1 MVGPSISIDFNSP
14 LLLGSYP
21 HSRNIDH
28 FPAENRDFPCH
39 ISPFCHFGGLGLIDA
54 GYLPLT
60 LDTGAPSK
68 CVDPIPKQAFDW
80 IYGIAPPLQCLI
92 ITVSPHSF
100 ATGVSINEG
109 SPISWLMMKN
119 PITIDEIGILPFH
132 RNLQMGSI

>member
-14 LLLGSYP
+14 LLVGSYP
-21 HSRNIDH
+21 HSRNTDH
-28 FPAENRDFPCH
+28 FPAEHRDFPCH

-80 IYGIAPPLQCLI
+80 IYGIAPLAVLDHHR
-92 ITVSPHSF
+92 ITPVFCH
-100 ATGVSINEG
+100 GC
-109 SPISWLMMKN
+109 
-119 PITIDEIGILPFH
+119 FH
-132 RNLQMGSI
+132 K